1 MQRRT
6 YSTVPKWEAAAGYS
20 RAVRIGNIV
29 ETSLTSA
36 ALPTGEILHVGDV
49 YGQTKES
56 IRICGEALAALGASF
71 ADVIKTRIYMLDTK
85 QWLDAGRAH
94 AETFAAIR
102 PAISFI
108 GVSGFFH
115 PDLAVE
121 VQMTA
126 VLSS

>member
-126 VLSS
+126 VLSP

>member
-1 MQRRT
+1 MARQT
-6 YSTVPKWEAAAGYS
+6 YSTVPEWEAAAGYS
-20 RAVRIGNIV
+20 RAVRIGNLI

-36 ALPTGEILHVGDV
+36 ALPSGQILHAGDV
-49 YGQTKES
+49 YRQTRES
-56 IRICGEALAALGASF
+56 IRICGEALAALGATF
-71 ADVIKTRIYMLDTK
+71 GDVIKTRIYMLDTK

-94 AETFAAIR
+94 AEVFASIR

-126 VLSS
+126 VVED

>member
-1 MQRRT
+1 MLRQT
-6 YSTVPKWEAAAGYS
+6 HSTVPEWEAAAGYS
-20 RAVRIGNIV
+20 RAVRIGNLI

-36 ALPTGEILHVGDV
+36 ALPSGQILHARDV
-49 YGQTKES
+49 YHQTRES
-56 IRICGEALAALGASF
+56 IRICGEALAALGATF
-71 ADVIKTRIYMLDTK
+71 GDVIKTRIYMLDTK

-94 AETFAAIR
+94 AETFASIR

-126 VLSS
+126 VVAG